1 MLKNLNPLGFGSQ
14 LLTNQPNYFR
24 DFFSNLLMNS
34 LTYSNQVLEGI
45 NYRIPYN
52 RICIVRI
59 SKYDSAVF
67 FFYF

>member
-1 MLKNLNPLGFGSQ
+1 MMFKKLNPLGFGSQ

-45 NYRIPYN
+45 IEY
-52 RICIVRI
+52 
-59 SKYDSAVF
+59 AW
-67 FFYF
+67 